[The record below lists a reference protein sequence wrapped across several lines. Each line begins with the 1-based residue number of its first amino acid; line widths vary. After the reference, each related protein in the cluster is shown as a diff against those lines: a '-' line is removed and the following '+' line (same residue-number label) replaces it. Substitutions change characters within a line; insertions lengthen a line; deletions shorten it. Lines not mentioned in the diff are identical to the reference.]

1 MNVIFATQGEYA
13 LFYLEL
19 LPLLSQ
25 RLSLGQIGFYV
36 TNKSNYPKYS
46 RKAKSS
52 NLELKFLKGWE
63 ITDITDEKLD
73 NVFLNKAEEEFG
85 EPFLWDTLVM
95 DRRVYNG
102 ILTKYKQDY
111 KPRFAHT
118 EMLLLLQRGFRSV
131 LEFIK
136 DIKPD
141 VIIGGFTPVTFVEYI
156 FYLCAKA
163 RGIKYIN
170 LNPTKISNYVTFSEE
185 IYREFPHVEED
196 YKKYLT
202 GNDDDDLFLEKA
214 KGYLE
219 SKVKKY
225 EGVIVFPAEFPYRK
239 WLMRLLRWPLVI
251 ANYYLKKRY
260 QDNQQR
266 GCHWGYFYKNIYNPV
281 KDKAAQWFLPYYPVE
296 KLSRETYAYYPL
308 HVEPEIAISM
318 FGKEYLNQIELIRNI
333 ARSIPVSWK
342 LVVKDHPAGV
352 GRRNIRYYKK
362 LLEIPNVVLVNHY
375 VGSERI
381 IENAKMI
388 FTVSGFS
395 GFEAI
400 LRNKSVITFG
410 KTFYAILPE
419 YMVRNVRALQD
430 LPETVNALLKDYQYS
445 EKEVICLIAAII
457 KNSTPLNLYE
467 EVLKKE
473 GRVTVE
479 GKRLVEQRNDFVDF
493 LARQMQT
500 V

>member
-1 MNVIFATQGEYA
+1 VNVIFATQGEYA
-13 LFYLEL
+13 LFYLGL

-36 TNKSNYPKYS
+36 TNKSNYPKYL

-52 NLELKFLKGWE
+52 NLELKFLKEWE
-63 ITDITDEKLD
+63 ITDITDKKLD
-73 NVFLNKAEEEFG
+73 NVFLNKVEEEFG

-111 KPRFAHT
+111 KPRFTHT

-131 LEFIK
+131 LEFIE

-141 VIIGGFTPVTFVEYI
+141 VIIGGFTPVTFVGYI

-170 LNPTKISNYVTFSEE
+170 LNPTKILNYVTFSEE

-202 GNDDDDLFLEKA
+202 GNGDDDLFLEKA

-219 SKVKKY
+219 SKVRKY
-225 EGVIVFPAEFPYRK
+225 EGVIVSPAEFPYRK

-266 GCHWGYFYKNIYNPV
+266 GYHWGYFYKNIYNPV
-281 KDKAAQWFLPYYPVE
+281 KDKAAQRFLPYYPVE

-308 HVEPEIAISM
+308 HVEPEIAISI

-352 GRRNIRYYKK
+352 GRRNIGYYTN
-362 LLEIPNVVLVNHY
+362 LLEIPNVVLANHY
-375 VGSERI
+375 IESKHI
-381 IENAKMI
+381 IEKAKII

-400 LRNKSVITFG
+400 LKRRPVVTFR
-410 KTFYAILPE
+410 KTFYDILPDC
-419 YMVRNVRALQD
+419 MIQNVQSLQV
-430 LPETVNALLKDYQYS
+430 LPLVVKRLLENYRYC
-445 EKEVICLIAAII
+445 ENEIVCLIGAII
-457 KNSTPLNLYE
+457 KNSIPLNLYSQ
-467 EVLKKE
+467 VLKKKE
-473 GRVTVE
+473 RITFGNKTSE
-479 GKRLVEQRNDFVDF
+479 EQMKDFVDF
-493 LARQMQT
+493 LARRIT
-500 V
+500 NA